1 VSRTHGRSLKQRQK
15 KQEQTSLN
23 ADLSQNIESEFTEY
37 IKGIEM
43 TYNMKHIAFVG
54 ILALSLSAPLSA
66 HAEKTTLSDVRSEI
80 SETFDS
86 IANYSESKRDQA
98 VEKIQQS
105 LNSLDKSIDQLEDQ
119 TRENWQNMTEAA
131 REKSKAALRDIRHKR
146 NILSERFGE
155 LKSGSSDAWD
165 ELRDGFSEAWSDLKE
180 SWEATFTSEKTE
192 GNK

>member
-1 VSRTHGRSLKQRQK
+1 
-15 KQEQTSLN
+15 
-23 ADLSQNIESEFTEY
+23 
-37 IKGIEM
+37 M

-119 TRENWQNMTEAA
+119 TRENWQNMTDAA
-131 REKSKAALRDIRHKR
+131 REKSKA
-146 NILSERFGE
+146 
-155 LKSGSSDAWD
+155 
-165 ELRDGFSEAWSDLKE
+165 
-180 SWEATFTSEKTE
+180 
-192 GNK
+192 